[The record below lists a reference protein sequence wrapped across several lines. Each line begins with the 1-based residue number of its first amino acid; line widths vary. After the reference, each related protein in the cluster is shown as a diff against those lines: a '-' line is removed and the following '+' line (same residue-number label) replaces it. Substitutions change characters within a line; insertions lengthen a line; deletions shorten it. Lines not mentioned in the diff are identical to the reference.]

1 MSTKSLLS
9 QLEAVNIKITPGAI
23 EILKNSKIPANMVV
37 KELNKKWKGRT
48 KPITVKDAIDLM
60 LNSNKYQQISKQ
72 LHKELKAR
80 GNGFISVPR
89 RYRHSFYTLKQFQEP
104 VSAGQVAKIT
114 KLKTNTERVYLNF
127 LASEGIIKKIKGKKD
142 KILYL
147 IPKLE

>member
-9 QLEAVNIKITPGAI
+9 QIEAVNIEITPGAI
-23 EILKNSKIPANMVV
+23 EILKNSKIPASMVV
-37 KELNKKWKGRT
+37 NELKKKWKGRT

-80 GNGFISVPR
+80 GNEFISVPR

-114 KLKTNTERVYLNF
+114 KRKTNTERVYLNF

>member
-9 QLEAVNIKITPGAI
+9 QLEAVNIDITPGAM
-23 EILKNSKIPANMVV
+23 EILKNSKIPPKMII
-37 KELNKKWKGRT
+37 KELTKKWKGRT

-60 LNSNKYQQISKQ
+60 LTSDKYEQISKQ

-80 GNGFISVPR
+80 GNEFVSVPR
-89 RYRHSFYTLKQFQEP
+89 RYRHSFYTLKQFKEP

-114 KLKTNTERVYLNF
+114 KRKTNTEKVYLNF
-127 LASEGIIKKIKGKKD
+127 LASEGIIKKIKGKND

-147 IPKLE
+147 IP